1 MNPQPRKLALL
12 MSIAGL
18 GPSLVDGVQARTHD
32 VAHTW
37 PIAVEGWPMGAG
49 SAPWPT
55 APTAPAERQLSLA
68 LPSAA
73 IGLLDP
79 GSADEIAMLL
89 RGIQPRAPAPAPR
102 QAVDGLRVRTPSG
115 PRSADRGSEPITA
128 ADDPPDAGREAN
140 AQVPRRAESKR
151 ATELCQADAPLAT
164 GRPVRIVAAFAA
176 LAPAEPV
183 ATRADAAEAEAGFD
197 LAGSFDID
205 LGYGPAAGAPDATA
219 LPLHAGVEADAAR
232 VDIAIDFEIDID
244 LGYWPAPRAPD
255 TTALPLHA
263 GVEAD
268 SARVDI
274 EIDIDIDIDI
284 DLRDVLALRTPHT
297 TALPLHA
304 GVDADA
310 ARVDI
315 ELDIAAGTASQPQA
329 ADAGE
334 SAVAAA
340 ARAPAPQ
347 SRHFA
352 APEAGPAHVADAD
365 PPLVLTLRESV
376 GSTPSAGLALD
387 LSGVPDAGVVFDPA
401 VAPFAIVDLGAEP
414 RRAQR
419 EVTAALEPAVAA
431 APHRQDDPAAQR
443 RADTVAATALAGAPL
458 DAPGPAAHTAHTAHT
473 ARPGAAAGEWPPSI
487 VVGTQVDRV
496 LHSLE
501 ARVGKAGGVDAPA
514 DRDSQPDMIFVAT
527 QKERVLKTLEAIVGH
542 PARLV
547 PEAALQ
553 QPEGTREPA
562 HGGTPARGVGSAPG
576 RTRQL
581 MDDRVAL
588 DESRLDNIRG
598 GFQTPGGVML
608 AFGIER
614 AVYINGSLV
623 TTTNLEVVANAA
635 GTSVAPS
642 ITAGVGNLTLIQNG
656 AGNSFITGPV
666 SAATLGMVI
675 QNTLNDQKIEQV
687 LSINATVNSLQLTRA
702 QNFESALRGALVD
715 SLRR

>member
-1 MNPQPRKLALL
+1 M
-12 MSIAGL
+12 
-18 GPSLVDGVQARTHD
+18 
-32 VAHTW
+32 
-37 PIAVEGWPMGAG
+37 
-49 SAPWPT
+49 
-55 APTAPAERQLSLA
+55 
-68 LPSAA
+68 
-73 IGLLDP
+73 
-79 GSADEIAMLL
+79 
-89 RGIQPRAPAPAPR
+89 
-102 QAVDGLRVRTPSG
+102 
-115 PRSADRGSEPITA
+115 
-128 ADDPPDAGREAN
+128 
-140 AQVPRRAESKR
+140 
-151 ATELCQADAPLAT
+151 
-164 GRPVRIVAAFAA
+164 
-176 LAPAEPV
+176 
-183 ATRADAAEAEAGFD
+183 
-197 LAGSFDID
+197 
-205 LGYGPAAGAPDATA
+205 
-219 LPLHAGVEADAAR
+219 
-232 VDIAIDFEIDID
+232 
-244 LGYWPAPRAPD
+244 
-255 TTALPLHA
+255 
-263 GVEAD
+263 
-268 SARVDI
+268 
-274 EIDIDIDIDI
+274 
-284 DLRDVLALRTPHT
+284 
-297 TALPLHA
+297 
-304 GVDADA
+304 
-310 ARVDI
+310 
-315 ELDIAAGTASQPQA
+315 
-329 ADAGE
+329 
-334 SAVAAA
+334 
-340 ARAPAPQ
+340 
-347 SRHFA
+347 
-352 APEAGPAHVADAD
+352 
-365 PPLVLTLRESV
+365 LTLRESV

-387 LSGVPDAGVVFDPA
+387 LSGAPDAGVVLDPA

-419 EVTAALEPAVAA
+419 EVAAALEPAVAA

-443 RADTVAATALAGAPL
+443 RADTVAATALADAPL
-458 DAPGPAAHTAHTAHT
+458 DASGPAAHTAHT

-501 ARVGKAGGVDAPA
+501 ARVGRAGGVDAPA

-527 QKERVLKTLEAIVGH
+527 QKERVLKTLEAIVGR
-542 PARLV
+542 PARLI

-553 QPEGTREPA
+553 QPEGTRETA

-581 MDDRVAL
+581 MDDQVAL

-623 TTTNLEVVANAA
+623 TTTNLEVAANAA